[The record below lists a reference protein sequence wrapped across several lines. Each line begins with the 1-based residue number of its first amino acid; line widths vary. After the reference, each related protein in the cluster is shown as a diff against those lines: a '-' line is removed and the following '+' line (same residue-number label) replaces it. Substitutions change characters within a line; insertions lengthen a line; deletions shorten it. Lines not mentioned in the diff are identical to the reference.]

1 MWSWTL
7 SKSEELHK
15 KTVKPPVCV
24 CTLEHLLWLLTKV
37 KNTEIKEWRKKWN
50 CCNLS
55 LTQHCISQCGS
66 PSTCCEEWLKT
77 VSATTLKK
85 MKYTALTKHVKM
97 NKTNGALKK
106 FPFLV
111 LISESTDIHLEKTV
125 CVIAHCLLQLAQEN
139 LSCPN
144 QWSTMPGNT
153 LHRRSSEPLVTL
165 WIRRPCPSGTQQAWL
180 KTLYIS
186 WLALK
191 PLLFQSLLSVLSWG
205 EHCSLQSTQRRS
217 FELRFQEHYWGQYF
231 CTSVEVKTM
240 TCSSEMWKSRNVR
253 AKNKA
258 VRVMNLAFFF
268 FFFLQ

>member
-24 CTLEHLLWLLTKV
+24 CPLEHLLWLLTKV

-77 VSATTLKK
+77 ASATTLKK

-111 LISESTDIHLEKTV
+111 LISESTDIHLEKTI

-144 QWSTMPGNT
+144 
-153 LHRRSSEPLVTL
+153 SEV
-165 WIRRPCPSGTQQAWL
+165 PCLGTHF
-180 KTLYIS
+180 TEDH
-186 WLALK
+186 
-191 PLLFQSLLSVLSWG
+191 QSLQW
-205 EHCSLQSTQRRS
+205 C
-217 FELRFQEHYWGQYF
+217 FESGDHAHQEHNRPGLKH
-231 CTSVEVKTM
+231 CTYHG
-240 TCSSEMWKSRNVR
+240 
-253 AKNKA
+253 
-258 VRVMNLAFFF
+258 
-268 FFFLQ
+268 